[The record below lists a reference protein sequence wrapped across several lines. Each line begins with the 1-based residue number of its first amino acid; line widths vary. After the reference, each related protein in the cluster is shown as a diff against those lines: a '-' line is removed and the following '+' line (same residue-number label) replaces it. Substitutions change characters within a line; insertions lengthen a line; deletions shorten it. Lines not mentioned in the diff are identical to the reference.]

1 MEIAG
6 IFILA
11 IIIDIIFG
19 EPPNSCHPV
28 AWSGKLISAELRC
41 VPQKG
46 KWLQLTFGITI
57 VLITVTA
64 IALLVYFAI
73 TYIQSVNTILYIVVS
88 AVLLKFTF
96 SLRGLKREANSVK
109 TLLAQNKL
117 PEARTRISSLVSR
130 DTTGLRKGELIS
142 ATIESVA
149 ENSCDSFVAPL
160 FYFLLLGIPGAVAY
174 RIINTFDAMIGYHG
188 KWEYTGKFAAR
199 LDDIVNFIP
208 ARITAFIIMLAIL
221 LCRKNPTNAWRVMLR
236 DHSKTES
243 PNAGWTMSALA
254 GALGI
259 QLEKDGCY
267 RLGDSRNSL
276 SIDSIDDSLKLVL
289 IVALIWS
296 FLLLVTQV
304 IYFVAT

>member
-6 IFILA
+6 IFIVA
-11 IIIDIIFG
+11 IVIDVIFG
-19 EPPNSCHPV
+19 EPPNLCHPV

-46 KWLQLTFGITI
+46 KWLQLTFGIAI
-57 VLITVTA
+57 VLITITA

-109 TLLAQNKL
+109 TLIAQNKL

-130 DTTGLRKGELIS
+130 DTAGLRKGELIS

-174 RIINTFDAMIGYHG
+174 RVINTFDAMIGYHG

-208 ARITAFIIMLAIL
+208 ARITAFIIMLATL
-221 LCRKNPTNAWRVMLR
+221 LCRKNPVNAWRVMLR

-259 QLEKDGCY
+259 QLEKDGY
-267 RLGDSRNSL
+267 YSLGDSRNSL
-276 SIDSIDDSLKLVL
+276 SIASIDDSLKLIL

-296 FLLLVTQV
+296 LLLLLTQV